1 MTDSTV
7 ESLTFKCI
15 RTALLLTVLALAA
28 CATPGPGDAP
38 DGVFDPQEPANRRVH
53 AFNKRITGGL
63 GGSGGGILSQIPDPV
78 AQGVANFAD
87 TVSTPQIVVNQILQ
101 ARLLRAARNTLRF
114 SLNATVGLAGLLD
127 VATPLGLPEDD
138 TDFGETLYVWGLP
151 EGAYMEI
158 PLVGPATERDA
169 VGRFVDLFTDPLRY
183 VVPAPERYM
192 GTAARLGDKALS
204 LARYGDSVD
213 SLMNDSAD
221 SYAQLRLIYL
231 QNRRFELGDETGGGD
246 DYIDPEALD
255 TEGF

>member
-1 MTDSTV
+1 M
-7 ESLTFKCI
+7 
-15 RTALLLTVLALAA
+15 
-28 CATPGPGDAP
+28 
-38 DGVFDPQEPANRRVH
+38 
-53 AFNKRITGGL
+53 
-63 GGSGGGILSQIPDPV
+63 
-78 AQGVANFAD
+78 
-87 TVSTPQIVVNQILQ
+87 VNQILQ

-158 PLVGPATERDA
+158 PIVGPATERDA